1 MAPLRLRLHPGR
13 WRIRRKIVVP
23 FAAAVI
29 SVMVITA
36 VATLLLFNQYPDDET
51 NRDLR
56 RWLET
61 VMETGYLR
69 LAIED
74 PDVLHK
80 LKSSLGVE
88 VVASYSHGIVAGGT
102 LDRSEW
108 TVEEHRRLDRV
119 LTDAVRSP
127 DEARAFHAHGST
139 YRLVHARLDRPEK
152 GVVLITFMAPMAQV
166 ERARQ
171 RMAIAVTA
179 VTAAGILLV
188 AFIGSRIAG
197 AITDP
202 IGELARGTRR
212 IAAGEW
218 DHPVNVRADDEIGQL
233 AAAFNR
239 MAEQLRE
246 SREKLL
252 EAERLATAG
261 QMAATF
267 AHEVRNP
274 LSSIRMMMQL
284 AGERTSDAKTAKYV
298 ENTIEEIDR
307 LNGIV
312 EQMLDFSRPAQ
323 LKMVACDVGRELA
336 DVMGLLETSF
346 HQQGIRTELQIADPV
361 LVSGDGDALKRA
373 FLNVLLNAI
382 QAQPQGGRIQASV
395 DPNGADAVVAIA
407 DSGPGFSEEA
417 LESLFRPFATTKTRG
432 TGLGLVT
439 TKRIIEQHGGGIY
452 IENRAEGGAAVTIR
466 LPLTEPEGQT

>member
-1 MAPLRLRLHPGR
+1 MASLRLRVHPGR

-36 VATLLLFNQYPDDET
+36 VVMLLLFNQYPDDEI
-51 NRDLR
+51 NRNLR

-61 VMETGYLR
+61 VTTTGYLQ
-69 LAIED
+69 LAIEK
-74 PDVLHK
+74 PEMLEN
-80 LKSSLGVE
+80 LKSGLGVE
-88 VVASYSHGIVAGGT
+88 VVASYAHGIVAGGT
-102 LDRSEW
+102 LDRSGW
-108 TVEEHRRLDRV
+108 TVDEHRRLDRV

-127 DEARAFHAHGST
+127 DEVRVLHAHGST
-139 YRLVHARLDRPEK
+139 YRLVHARLARPEK
-152 GVVLITFMAPMAQV
+152 GVVLMTFMAPMEQV

-171 RMAIAVTA
+171 RMAIAVAA

-218 DHPVNVRADDEIGQL
+218 DHPVDIRTDDEIGQL
-233 AAAFNR
+233 ATAFNR
-239 MAEQLRE
+239 MTEQLRQ

-284 AGERTSDAKTAKYV
+284 AAERTSDPKTAEYV
-298 ENTIEEIDR
+298 KNTIEEIDR

-323 LKMVACDVGRELA
+323 LKMATCDVGRELA
-336 DVMGLLETSF
+336 DVMGLLETSCR
-346 HQQGIRTELQIADPV
+346 QQGIRTELTAAETT
-361 LVSGDGDALKRA
+361 LVSADGDALKRA
-373 FLNVLLNAI
+373 FLNVLLNAV
-382 QAQPQGGRIQASV
+382 QAQPEGGRIHASV
-395 DPNGADAVVAIA
+395 RPEGPDACVVIT
-407 DSGPGFSEEA
+407 DDGPGFSDEA
-417 LESLFRPFATTKTRG
+417 LDRLFRPFATTKTRG

-439 TKRIIEQHGGGIY
+439 TKRTVEQHGGGIR
-452 IENRAEGGAAVTIR
+452 IENRDEGGAVVTIR
-466 LPLTEPEGQT
+466 LPLTDAEGQT